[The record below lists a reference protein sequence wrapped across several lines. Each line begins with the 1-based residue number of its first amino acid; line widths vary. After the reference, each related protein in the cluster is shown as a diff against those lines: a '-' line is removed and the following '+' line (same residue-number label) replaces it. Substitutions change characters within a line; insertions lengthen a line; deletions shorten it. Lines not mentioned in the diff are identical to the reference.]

1 LLGAPGQASASQ
13 GDIKT
18 PDFKSYFPPQPAG
31 PQEQNKA
38 PLSARKR
45 KEASESGAL
54 DDSGKSFTPSS
65 DEKKSTSSEIR
76 GRGAPTPIAS
86 TLRSGR
92 LSEPPVKRRK
102 LEMQAT
108 PCPGLTQGE
117 RVEDGERERAAH
129 GSRLGA
135 DVSLS
140 FRDPKFME
148 GPALHSRG
156 AFGSDLRMTGGLE
169 SNDGKGVADSSQG
182 LDLSG
187 RLAQSGA
194 QGALGAGL
202 GKASEERSSGGSS
215 KEYTRLG
222 DESGSGQHVSQDRP
236 PGGHSG
242 QAEATPEAAPGEAQ
256 RGGAATG
263 NEAVGELRPRMGTGK
278 AIERDPPMKPGLE
291 RESERGFHLG
301 AGAGSACPCGDASK
315 VACRACEVGWVE
327 AALVL
332 CRYQLLC
339 LWCPVTEAQDGA
351 ARERPP
357 FDQTDLALLKA
368 QMQALPERLEFEQG
382 DFGPVLEEAGR
393 FLEQRPGLLHLTV
406 GMVDLGSRVLD
417 PWVSALSTFIWCL
430 LQ

>member
-1 LLGAPGQASASQ
+1 MLGAPGQASASQ

-18 PDFKSYFPPQPAG
+18 PDFKSYFPPQPAR
-31 PQEQNKA
+31 PEEQNKA
-38 PLSARKR
+38 PQSARKR

-102 LEMQAT
+102 LEMQGT

-117 RVEDGERERAAH
+117 RVEDGERDRAAH
-129 GSRLGA
+129 GSRLGS

-140 FRDPKFME
+140 FRDPNVME
-148 GPALHSRG
+148 RPGLHFRG
-156 AFGSDLRMTGGLE
+156 AFRSDLRMTGGLE
-169 SNDGKGVADSSQG
+169 SKGVANSSQG
-182 LDLSG
+182 LDRLG
-187 RLAQSGA
+187 RVAQSGA
-194 QGALGAGL
+194 QGAIGGGL

-215 KEYTRLG
+215 KEWTRLG
-222 DESGSGQHVSQDRP
+222 DESGSGQHVSQDQP
-236 PGGHSG
+236 PGGHNG
-242 QAEATPEAAPGEAQ
+242 PAEAAPEAAPGEAQ

-263 NEAVGELRPRMGTGK
+263 KEAVGELRPRMGTGK
-278 AIERDPPMKPGLE
+278 AIERDPLIKLRLE
-291 RESERGFHLG
+291 RQSERGFHLG
-301 AGAGSACPCGDASK
+301 PGAGSPCPCGNASK
-315 VACRACEVGWVE
+315 VWCRTCEVEKVE

-339 LWCPVTEAQDGA
+339 LRCPVTEAQDGA

-368 QMQALPERLEFEQG
+368 RMQALPGRLEFERG
-382 DFGPVLEEAGR
+382 DFVDVLEQAGR
-393 FLEQRPGLLHLTV
+393 FLEQRPQLLQLTV
-406 GMVDLGSRVLD
+406 GMVDLCS
-417 PWVSALSTFIWCL
+417 
-430 LQ
+430 